1 MDNRHK
7 HIEKLIDTLVIPK
20 VNKILMESGAPT
32 ITNVEVNNQFKDIVG
47 NIEYI
52 SITIDYKNQE
62 GGRYI
67 SISRFAYPISG
78 MIVTLIP
85 YVITGNYRV
94 NLNHYLTDN
103 MDLSTLSFNNDDH
116 MDSFTYYLEL
126 LDERV

>member
-1 MDNRHK
+1 MD
-7 HIEKLIDTLVIPK
+7 
-20 VNKILMESGAPT
+20 SGAPT
-32 ITNVEVNNQFKDIVG
+32 ITNVEVNTQFKDSVG

-67 SISRFAYPISG
+67 SVSRFAYPISG
-78 MIVTLIP
+78 MIVTIIP

-94 NLNHYLTDN
+94 NLNNYLTDN
-103 MDLSTLSFNNDDH
+103 MDLSLLSFNNDDH
-116 MDSFTYYLEL
+116 MESFTYYLEL